1 MKNIESNTQE
11 IIKLLDKLNQFKI
24 IDKTK
29 LDILKSKES
38 DSNEYSVT
46 IHYSTDMYV
55 LSDKLNYA
63 LDDMRGLEIHRLG
76 DIEVVGYIEILFNVE
91 DKLYQLNEIFTQFSL
106 VDMYVGDKIQGESND
121 WNGYEID
128 NQFETDNIIDYLNK
142 LIETCEMSE

>member
-1 MKNIESNTQE
+1 MS
-11 IIKLLDKLNQFKI
+11 
-24 IDKTK
+24 
-29 LDILKSKES
+29 
-38 DSNEYSVT
+38 
-46 IHYSTDMYV
+46 H
-55 LSDKLNYA
+55 
-63 LDDMRGLEIHRLG
+63 GLEIHRLG